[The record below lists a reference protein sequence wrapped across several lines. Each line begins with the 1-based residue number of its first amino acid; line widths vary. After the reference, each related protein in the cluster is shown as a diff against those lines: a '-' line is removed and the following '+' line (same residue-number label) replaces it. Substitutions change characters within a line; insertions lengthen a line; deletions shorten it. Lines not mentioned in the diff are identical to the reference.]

1 MSTENINPGMD
12 ENPSKSYLTEELE
25 LVTTPKTLLECI
37 EEVHEADDDGPPE
50 DSLQRVK
57 TFFGCTDLEA
67 RIISVAVMEG
77 LDNDSVNARS
87 MTRSIHMP
95 LRAVPVVDTILKNL
109 CRKGWLRTRD
119 RDENSYSR
127 DYRPH
132 TRLMDA
138 VSSENASLVAMPP
151 VCGIN
156 EHIQFVYHLIETNE
170 YLRMPT
176 AVILDD
182 VMKAHNEQ
190 KGLPFVA
197 WLDGQGLSPT
207 ELVCVYYV
215 VYKLLDGSDD
225 IDLDDILKCVYPVP
239 AERFQFRMRMIRGD
253 LPMASEQILK
263 YDNHMSGRLVE
274 MNVGEKLLSRL
285 SEFGVP
291 VSTGSRAP
299 KVCERVMHGS
309 LVRKELFFEGTL
321 ERQLRAFEKALHPD
335 KLPSLQENLRKKG
348 MTTGL
353 LAIFH
358 GMPGTGKTESAIQIA
373 ARTGRDILKVDLS
386 KIRNKYVGES
396 EKNIRGIFDDY
407 RAACKNDGPTPILLF
422 NEADAV
428 LGRRIVVNA
437 STDQMNNAMQNILL
451 EELEVF
457 QGILIA
463 TTNLCINLDDAFERR
478 FTYKF
483 QFGRAGKEAI
493 KSVWNSY
500 FPDIDPKVVERLV
513 ADHDLSPAQIAN
525 LAKKSEILRLVEE
538 EESTDYEFFRD
549 LIREESLNG
558 NDQKNRIGFRA

>member
-1 MSTENINPGMD
+1 MRKENNNPGKD
-12 ENPSKSYLTEELE
+12 ESPSKTYSEEELE
-25 LVTTPKTLLECI
+25 LAPNSKSLFECI
-37 EEVHEADDDGPPE
+37 EELHEADEDGPPQ
-50 DSLQRVK
+50 DSLLRVK

-87 MTRSIHMP
+87 MTRAIHMP
-95 LRAVPVVDTILKNL
+95 LRSIPVVDKILKNL

-132 TRLMDA
+132 PRLMDA
-138 VSSENASLVAMPP
+138 VSSENESLVLTPE

-156 EHIQFVYHLIETNE
+156 DHLQSVFQLIETNE
-170 YLRMPT
+170 YLRIPS
-176 AVILDD
+176 AEILND
-182 VMKAHNEQ
+182 VMKAHNDQ
-190 KGLPFVA
+190 NGLPFVA
-197 WLDGQGLSPT
+197 WLDGHGLSPA

-225 IDLDDILKCVYPVP
+225 IDLDDILKCVYPIP
-239 AERFQFRMRMIRGD
+239 AERFQFRMHMIRGE
-253 LPMASEQILK
+253 LPMTSKQILR
-263 YDNHMSGRLVE
+263 YDNHLSGRLVE
-274 MNVGEKLLSRL
+274 MNVGETLLSRL
-285 SEFGVP
+285 SELGVP
-291 VSTGSRAP
+291 VSTGSRAS
-299 KVCERVMHGS
+299 KVCERILHGS
-309 LVRKELFFEGTL
+309 LMRKELFFDGVL
-321 ERQLRAFEKALHPD
+321 DRQLRAFEKALHPE

-348 MTTGL
+348 MTPGL

-373 ARTGRDILKVDLS
+373 VRTGRDILKVDLS

-407 RAACKNDGPTPILLF
+407 RAACKKDGPTPILLF

-437 STDQMNNAMQNILL
+437 STDQMNNSMQNILL

-463 TTNLCINLDDAFERR
+463 TTNLSINLDEAFERR

-483 QFGRAGKEAI
+483 QFGRAGKEALR
-493 KSVWNSY
+493 SVWHSY

-513 ADHDLSPAQIAN
+513 ADHDLSPAQIGN
-525 LAKKSEILRLVEE
+525 LAKKTEILRLVEE
-538 EESTDYEFFRD
+538 EESTGYEFFRD
-549 LIREESLNG
+549 LIREESLHG

>member
-1 MSTENINPGMD
+1 MSTENINTGKD
-12 ENPSKSYLTEELE
+12 DNPSKTYSADELE
-25 LVTTPKTLLECI
+25 LAPTPKSLLECI
-37 EEVHEADDDGPPE
+37 EELHEADEDGPPE

-57 TFFGCTDLEA
+57 TFFSCSDLEA

-87 MTRSIHMP
+87 LTRTIHMP
-95 LRAVPVVDTILKNL
+95 LRGIPVVDTILKNM

-119 RDENSYSR
+119 RDENSFSR

-132 TRLMDA
+132 SRLMDA
-138 VSSENASLVAMPP
+138 VSRENATLVMTPS

-156 EHIQFVYHLIETNE
+156 DHLQSIFQLIETNE
-170 YLRMPT
+170 YLRMPSGE
-176 AVILDD
+176 ILGD
-182 VMKAHNEQ
+182 VLKAHNEQ
-190 KGLPFVA
+190 RGLPFVA
-197 WLDGQGLSPT
+197 WLDGHSLSPT

-225 IDLDDILKCVYPVP
+225 IDLDDILKCVFPLP
-239 AERFQFRMRMIRGD
+239 SERFHFRMLMLQGELAMIR
-253 LPMASEQILK
+253 EQILR
-263 YDNHMSGRLVE
+263 YDNHISGRLVE
-274 MNVGEKLLSRL
+274 MNVGETLLSRL
-285 SEFGVP
+285 TELGVP

-299 KVCERVMHGS
+299 KICECIKHGA
-309 LVRKELFFEGTL
+309 LTRKELFFEGPL

-348 MTTGL
+348 MTPGL

-396 EKNIRGIFDDY
+396 EKNIRSIFDDY
-407 RAACKNDGPTPILLF
+407 RAACMKDGPTPILLF
-422 NEADAV
+422 NEADAI

-437 STDQMNNAMQNILL
+437 STDQMNNSMQNILL

-463 TTNLCINLDDAFERR
+463 TTNLCINLDEAFERR

-483 QFGRAGKEAI
+483 QFGRAGKEAL
-493 KSVWNSY
+493 KSVWHSY
-500 FPDIDPKVVERLV
+500 FPDIDPKVVEKLV
-513 ADHDLSPAQIAN
+513 ADHDLSPAQIGN
-525 LAKKSEILRLVEE
+525 LAKKTEILRLVEE
-538 EESTDYEFFRD
+538 EESTGYEFFRD
-549 LIREESLNG
+549 LIREESLHG
-558 NDQKNRIGFRA
+558 HDQKNRIGFRA

>member
-1 MSTENINPGMD
+1 MIKEKNNPGKN
-12 ENPSKSYLTEELE
+12 ENPSKTYSAEELE
-25 LVTTPKTLLECI
+25 LDTSKSLLECI
-37 EEVHEADDDGPPE
+37 EELHEADQDGPPE
-50 DSLQRVK
+50 DSLLRVK

-67 RIISVAVMEG
+67 RIISVAIMEG

-87 MTRSIHMP
+87 MTRSVHMP
-95 LRAVPVVDTILKNL
+95 LRGIPVVDTTLKNL

-132 TRLMDA
+132 PRLMDA
-138 VSSENASLVAMPP
+138 VSSENASLVVMPS

-156 EHIQFVYHLIETNE
+156 DHLQAVFQMIETNE
-170 YLRMPT
+170 YLRIPS
-176 AVILDD
+176 VEILND
-182 VMKAHNEQ
+182 VMKAHEEQ
-190 KGLPFVA
+190 KALPFVS
-197 WLDGQGLSPT
+197 WLDGHGLSPT

-215 VYKLLDGSDD
+215 VFKLLDGSDD
-225 IDLDDILKCVYPVP
+225 IDLDDILKCVYPVA
-239 AERFQFRMRMIRGD
+239 AERFRFRMQMIRGE
-253 LPMASEQILK
+253 LPMTREQILR

-274 MNVGEKLLSRL
+274 MNVGETLMSRL
-285 SEFGVP
+285 AELGVP

-299 KVCERVMHGS
+299 RVCERVMHGS
-309 LVRKELFFEGTL
+309 LTRRELFFEGTL

-335 KLPSLQENLRKKG
+335 KFPSLQAGLRSKG
-348 MTTGL
+348 MTPGL

-407 RAACKNDGPTPILLF
+407 RTACKKDGPTPILLF

-428 LGRRIVVNA
+428 LGRRIAVNA
-437 STDQMNNAMQNILL
+437 STDQMNNSMQNILL

-483 QFGRAGKEAI
+483 QFGRAGKDAL
-493 KSVWNSY
+493 KAVWHAY
-500 FPDIDPKVVERLV
+500 FPDLDPKVVERLV
-513 ADHDLSPAQIAN
+513 SEHELSPAQIGN
-525 LAKKSEILRLVEE
+525 LAKKTEILRLVEE
-538 EESTDYEFFRD
+538 EESTGYEFFRD
-549 LIREESLNG
+549 LIREESLHG